1 MSDYKVGFIGGGNMA
16 RALLGGLISSGYLP
30 ANLMVAEPDATRRDA
45 LLAEFAGVQVNDNN
59 DDVARQVDCLILAV
73 KPQLMRDVC
82 TGLAV
87 AVQAAR
93 PLIMSVAAG
102 THSRDIDE
110 WLGGNLAIVRV
121 MPNQPALL
129 SQGASGLFANDATS
143 VEQRDR
149 ASDIMSAVGSVI
161 HVPDEGGI
169 DAVTAISGTGPAYF
183 YLLIDMLIR
192 SAEEFGIDPQAAH
205 KIVMDTAKGSA
216 ALAAVSGESMQAMI
230 DHVRSPG
237 GTTAA
242 AFEVFEQEKVREIFA
257 AAVTAARDRAVE
269 LAESPSS

>member
-1 MSDYKVGFIGGGNMA
+1 MSAYKVGFIGGGNMA
-16 RALLGGLISSGYLP
+16 RALAGGLVSSGYLP
-30 ANLMVAEPDATRRDA
+30 ENLLIAEPNAERRNVLVTD
-45 LLAEFAGVQVNDNN
+45 LPGVGILDDNHN
-59 DDVARQVDCLILAV
+59 VAKAIDCLILAV

-82 TGLAV
+82 IDLA
-87 AVQAAR
+87 ATVQSGK
-93 PLIMSVAAG
+93 PLIISVAAG
-102 THSRDIDE
+102 THSRDIDT
-110 WLGGNLAIVRV
+110 WLGGNLAVVRV

-129 SQGASGLFANDATS
+129 LQGASGLFANDATS
-143 VEQRDR
+143 KEQRDR

-161 HVPDEGGI
+161 HVPDEGDI

-216 ALAAVSGESMQAMI
+216 ALAAVSGESMEAMI
-230 DHVRSPG
+230 SRVRSPG

-242 AFEVFEQEKVREIFA
+242 AFDVFDAQDIRGIFA
-257 AAVTAARDRAVE
+257 TAVRAARDRAVE
-269 LAESPSS
+269 LAENANS